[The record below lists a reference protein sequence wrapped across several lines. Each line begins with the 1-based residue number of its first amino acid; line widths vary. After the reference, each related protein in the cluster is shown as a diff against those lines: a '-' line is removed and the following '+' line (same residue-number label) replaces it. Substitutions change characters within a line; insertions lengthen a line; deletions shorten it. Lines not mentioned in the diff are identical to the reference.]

1 MHEMALSRSLVDIIE
16 HQARLQ
22 SFSKV
27 RTVTVERGC
36 LGHVDAQA
44 LRFCFDVV
52 TRNTVAEGSELIVV
66 ERPGRVACLD
76 CGEVTE
82 VAQRVV
88 DCPACGGPRVLVDGS
103 DQIKLT
109 ELEVD

>member
-16 HQARLQ
+16 EQARLQ

-27 RTVTVERGC
+27 WTVTVERGC
-36 LGHVDAQA
+36 LGHVDASA

-52 TRNTVAEGSELIVV
+52 TRDTVAEGSELIVV
-66 ERPGRVACLD
+66 ERPGQVACLD
-76 CGEVTE
+76 CGAITE
-82 VAQRVV
+82 VAERVL
-88 DCPACGGPRVLVDGS
+88 DCPSCGGPRVLVDGG